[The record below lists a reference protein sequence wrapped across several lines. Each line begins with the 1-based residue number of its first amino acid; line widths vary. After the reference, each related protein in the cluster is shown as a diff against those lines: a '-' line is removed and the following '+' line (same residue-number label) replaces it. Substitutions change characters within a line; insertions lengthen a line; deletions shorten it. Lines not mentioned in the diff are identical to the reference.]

1 VITEGPVL
9 VIVDPARTAKLR
21 AVPSLGW
28 VAANAA
34 AGQAPAITAVI
45 KTSNQTI
52 RELFATRSTDTEAGD
67 GCRIAIK

>member
-1 VITEGPVL
+1 VITVGPVFG
-9 VIVDPARTAKLR
+9 IADPARTAKLR

-34 AGQAPAITAVI
+34 AGQVPAITAVI
-45 KTSNQTI
+45 KTSSQTI
-52 RELFATRSTDTEAGD
+52 RELFATPSTDAEAGD